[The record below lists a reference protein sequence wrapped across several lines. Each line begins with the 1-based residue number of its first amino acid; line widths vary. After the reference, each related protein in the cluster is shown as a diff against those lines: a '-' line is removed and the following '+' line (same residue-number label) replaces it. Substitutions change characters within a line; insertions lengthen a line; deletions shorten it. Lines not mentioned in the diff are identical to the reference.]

1 MKKMIGNIYK
11 KIHTIKNI
19 IILYMDLQ
27 EKLLSKNF
35 IITFLAI
42 FIILYVAISLI
53 KFIGNI
59 PILLIISFLITYYV
73 QRNN

>member
-1 MKKMIGNIYK
+1 
-11 KIHTIKNI
+11 
-19 IILYMDLQ
+19 MDLQ

-59 PILLIISFLITYYV
+59 PILLIVSFLITYYV